1 MLEYDDCLTRARR
14 LAVAHEAYLTGKPP
28 AHNAIT
34 EEDLMIYTRWL
45 TCYVHSVK
53 KIHGFLRV
61 RQVVLFKEVLN

>member
-1 MLEYDDCLTRARR
+1 MSEYNDCLTRARR
-14 LAVAHEAYLTGKPP
+14 LAVAHEAYLMGKPP

-53 KIHGFLRV
+53 KIHSYIRV
-61 RQVVLFKEVLN
+61 SLVPH